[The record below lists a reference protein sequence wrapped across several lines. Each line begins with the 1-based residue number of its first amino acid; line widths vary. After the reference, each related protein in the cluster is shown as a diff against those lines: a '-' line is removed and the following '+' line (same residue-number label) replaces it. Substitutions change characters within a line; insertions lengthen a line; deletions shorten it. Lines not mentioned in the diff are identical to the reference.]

1 MGITIFWS
9 EWDGKSGSHDLLR
22 RAVGEF
28 LHCRPEALVFGQGEH
43 GRPELAGREDVDFS
57 ISHSEK
63 LWACAVGSCRV
74 GLDLQKEY
82 EKNGEKLARRFFH
95 PQEIAWMEEHGF
107 GHFSRIWTQR
117 STVYVK
123 YTGTGLSSGLD
134 YFLGDTGTAGGGE

>member
-9 EWDGKSGSHDLLR
+9 EWDGKAAPHDLLR

-82 EKNGEKLARRFFH
+82 EKNGEKLAGGFFIRRRL
-95 PQEIAWMEEHGF
+95 PGWRSMALGISAVS
-107 GHFSRIWTQR
+107 GHTKR
-117 STVYVK
+117 VM
-123 YTGTGLSSGLD
+123 
-134 YFLGDTGTAGGGE
+134 